1 MLIWTRTS
9 FTPLFS
15 CVLIID
21 LLVLLV
27 TSAESM
33 ERNVPLGWPQSLE
46 STGNDFLPNHGCN
59 FCGIMTVQNK
69 AAAIFKR
76 DYVEGKQVKFGMI
89 VHVS

>member
-9 FTPLFS
+9 FTPLFN
-15 CVLIID
+15 CVLIIG

-27 TSAESM
+27 TSAESV
-33 ERNVPLGWPQSLE
+33 ERSVVPLGRPQLLE

-69 AAAIFKR
+69 AAAIFKH
-76 DYVEGKQVKFGMI
+76 DYVEGEQRKI
-89 VHVS
+89 

>member
-21 LLVLLV
+21 LLVSLV
-27 TSAESM
+27 TSAESTG
-33 ERNVPLGWPQSLE
+33 RNVVLLGRSQLLE

-59 FCGIMTVQNK
+59 FCGIVTVQNK
-69 AAAIFKR
+69 AAAIFKH
-76 DYVEGKQVKFGMI
+76 DYVEGEQVKI
-89 VHVS
+89 

>member
-27 TSAESM
+27 TSAESTGGD
-33 ERNVPLGWPQSLE
+33 VLLGRSWLSE
-46 STGNDFLPNHGCN
+46 STGNDVLPNHGCN
-59 FCGIMTVQNK
+59 LCGIVTVQNK

-76 DYVEGKQVKFGMI
+76 DPVEGEQVKI
-89 VHVS
+89 